1 MLEKI
6 SKGILKY
13 KGIVILVFSILLA
26 ITIVGTVFLV
36 ISDDKINSD
45 MVSYLDD
52 DSTTKLGI
60 LPWRRSMFIIMVTG
74 TPPATHSLA
83 GLVRFFTSAM

>member
-26 ITIVGTVFLV
+26 ITVVGTVFLV

-52 DSTTKLGI
+52 DSTTKLGLTFLQNEFDI
-60 LPWRRSMFIIMVTG
+60 RG
-74 TPPATHSLA
+74 NATI
-83 GLVRFFTSAM
+83 